1 MKKIILMFV
10 VILILFPI
18 TVQAYDENNYAK
30 ETKENEQQ
38 IMQLYN
44 YMTKIKGKYEV
55 LKDFDIKDYVEYYMK
70 NGKGNTSIDKFGKAL
85 ASYFMQDIASSLK
98 LVSTLIFICIVCA
111 LLTNLQAAFSS
122 EKLTQIAYFSCYAII
137 IIIIAKNFKVC
148 VGTAQEAMKDISDMM
163 GAVVPI
169 LLTLLVS
176 SGSLV
181 ESTVFDPVILFSI
194 NFTEKVFTDVL
205 IPIILLSFILEFINN
220 LSEDYKISNLSK
232 LLRKS
237 VMWIQGMIMTI
248 FIGIITIRGINA
260 KAIDNVTAKTAKFA
274 VDNFVPIVG
283 KCLSD
288 AISTV
293 AGYSILLKNAI
304 GTVGLII
311 LIVMILF
318 PIIKIFLF
326 AFVHKLVAAFVEPI
340 SDKRIVNCL
349 NSVGD
354 CLILIGS
361 CLIGV
366 AVMFFIML
374 AIIIAAG
381 KVV

>member
-1 MKKIILMFV
+1 MKKVILMFV
-10 VILILFPI
+10 VILILFPV
-18 TVQAYDENNYAK
+18 TVQAYDK
-30 ETKENEQQ
+30 SGSDVTKENEQQ
-38 IMQLYN
+38 IMQLYD
-44 YMTKIKGKYEV
+44 YMTKIKGKYDV
-55 LKDFDIKDYVEYYMK
+55 LKDLNIKDYVEYYMK
-70 NGKGNTSIDKFGKAL
+70 NGKGNTSVSKFSRAVF
-85 ASYFMQDIASSLK
+85 SYFMQDITSCLK
-98 LVSTLIFICIVCA
+98 LVSTLVFICIVCA
-111 LLTNLQAAFSS
+111 LLTNLQKAFSS

-137 IIIIAKNFKVC
+137 IIIIAKNFKIC
-148 VGTAQEAMKDISDMM
+148 VSTAQGAMKDISNMM

-169 LLTLLVS
+169 LLTLLIS

-194 NFTEKVFTDVL
+194 NFTEKVFTDIL
-205 IPIILLSFILEFINN
+205 IPLILLSFVLEFVNN

-232 LLRKS
+232 LLKRS
-237 VMWIQGMIMTI
+237 VIWIQGIIMTV

-304 GTVGLII
+304 GTVGLIV
-311 LIVMILF
+311 LIVMIIF
-318 PIIKIFLF
+318 PVIKIFLL
-326 AFVHKLVAAFVEPI
+326 AFVHKIVAAFVEPI

-366 AVMFFIML
+366 AVMFFIMI

-381 KVV
+381 KIV